1 MVNKFGDNTDGTT
14 TIINLQTTKKITAT
28 HGKYKD
34 YIKQIQESYKLGFTP
49 YRIHAKYSGH
59 WVSPVRCYDSE
70 VYVSDNEGAMKITED
85 SIPTDFLV
93 YWIKIDDSED
103 GDDGDA
109 FAIVG

>member
-49 YRIHAKYSGH
+49 Y
-59 WVSPVRCYDSE
+59 
-70 VYVSDNEGAMKITED
+70 
-85 SIPTDFLV
+85 
-93 YWIKIDDSED
+93 
-103 GDDGDA
+103 
-109 FAIVG
+109 